1 MLDLACLLLA
11 SRQHS
16 RFPTPSINLS
26 ILSRGLGLSRSLNYH
41 YQPAPA
47 EAVRTPHTGAR
58 TPTPTPLSRR
68 GCSPPAADAG
78 LCPCPPPSSPALLHT
93 MTAPKWFQKLRR
105 RRKSKQQQTPCSSAQ
120 AAAEATTTS
129 AARTGGSPSGHSHSH
144 SQWPCPP
151 AVSPSPNRASYYFAS
166 ADRARQDRELP
177 CAADA
182 ALDVRVDVVHRRAGA
197 GAQRLSGLDAPPG
210 TPELKLRRIVTRAR
224 HPADCSE
231 SGSASATTSAATT
244 PSTRARGF
252 HVKPAAG
259 SRRRRRRRE
268 RDASKKGKAA
278 AAAEEDEASLSLSPS
293 SLRRRRRRRR
303 LWLYESLVVVKASS
317 DPERELAES
326 MAEMVVAN
334 GIRSSEDLEELLACY
349 LALNAAEHHH
359 AVVAAFRHVWRLL
372 DRHSL
377 LL

>member
-1 MLDLACLLLA
+1 
-11 SRQHS
+11 
-16 RFPTPSINLS
+16 
-26 ILSRGLGLSRSLNYH
+26 
-41 YQPAPA
+41 
-47 EAVRTPHTGAR
+47 
-58 TPTPTPLSRR
+58 
-68 GCSPPAADAG
+68 
-78 LCPCPPPSSPALLHT
+78 

-105 RRKSKQQQTPCSSAQ
+105 RKKTKQQQQEQTPTPCSSSNAQ
-120 AAAEATTTS
+120 ATAEATTT
-129 AARTGGSPSGHSHSH
+129 AAR

-151 AVSPSPNRASYYFAS
+151 AVSPNRASYYFAS

-182 ALDVRVDVVHRRAGA
+182 ALDVRVDVVHRRAG
-197 GAQRLSGLDAPPG
+197 GQGQRLGGIDAPPG

-224 HPADCSE
+224 SKHPPADDCSE
-231 SGSASATTSAATT
+231 TASATTSAATT

-252 HVKPAAG
+252 HVK
-259 SRRRRRRRE
+259 RRRRRRE
-268 RDASKKGKAA
+268 HGDAGKKGKAA
-278 AAAEEDEASLSLSPS
+278 AAVEDDDEASPSLSPS
-293 SLRRRRRRRR
+293 SSLQRRRRRR
-303 LWLYESLVVVKASS
+303 LWLYESLVIVKASS

-349 LALNAAEHHH
+349 LALNAAEHHR
-359 AVVAAFRHVWRLL
+359 AVVAAFRHVWCLL